1 MWDLNLFSHIKV
13 RETTKS
19 SRISAAEDSARIHR
33 KSIEKREEEE
43 KRHRRRVNERT
54 SDHRKIHKSRKA
66 RKRRDDD
73 DDDDDDEDDEDGDT
87 YKFLPLHLTCLDGWL
102 AGWLAEKR
110 GQTIMILGSTICMYL
125 PRKAPCKMHLFK
137 SNNEEPILVGFW
149 MECTVINVH

>member
-73 DDDDDDEDDEDGDT
+73 DDDDDDDEDDEDGDT

-102 AGWLAEKR
+102 AGWRRNGGKP
-110 GQTIMILGSTICMYL
+110 S
-125 PRKAPCKMHLFK
+125 
-137 SNNEEPILVGFW
+137 
-149 MECTVINVH
+149 